1 MKFYH
6 VVAAAQNGVIGHNN
20 TIPWQS
26 RGDMSYFRRITMNSI
41 IVMGRKTYE
50 SLYRK
55 LTGRHIVVLTRKP
68 ESINLDPENLMGDTV
83 VVSSDLDQGIAEILV
98 LLQDRPELQR
108 ERVYIVGGEEI
119 YNLTADRV
127 YAAYVS
133 NIDVHVEGDAFY
145 KVPAHLTHSTQ
156 HPTELGNEED
166 PFRTYTVYES
176 DIEG

>member
-6 VVAAAQNGVIGHNN
+6 VVATANNGVIGHNN

-26 RGDMSYFRRITMNSI
+26 REDMSFFRRMTMNSI

-50 SLYRK
+50 SLHRK
-55 LTGRHIVVLTRKP
+55 LTNRHIVVLTRTP
-68 ESINLDPENLMGDTV
+68 DILSLDSANLMGDTV
-83 VVSSDLDQGIAEILV
+83 VVSSDLDTGIAEILNQ
-98 LLQDRPELQR
+98 LQDRPEIQR

-119 YNLTADRV
+119 YNLTAERV
-127 YAAYVS
+127 CASYVS

-145 KVPAHLTHSTQ
+145 KVPHHLTTSTIHETQ
-156 HPTELGNEED
+156 LSNVED
-166 PFRTYTVYES
+166 PFRSYTVYES